1 MMADPESEPIRVNE
15 LRGDEGGA
23 WRVVTRDSRHYFDLD
38 LGTVTRV
45 PGVNAPPTI
54 NDRARPLRSIDA
66 LRVGDRG
73 RWTMY
78 TDGWDEVID
87 YFWANTSIVAAIE
100 AISRADLPGAGGVV
114 PD

>member
-1 MMADPESEPIRVNE
+1 MADPAVEPMHVTE

-23 WRVVTRDSRHYFDLD
+23 WRVTTRDSTHFFDLD

-54 NDRARPLRSIDA
+54 NDRTRPLRSIDT
-66 LRVGDRG
+66 LRVGARG
-73 RWTMY
+73 RWTMH
-78 TDGWDEVID
+78 TDGWNEDVD
-87 YFWANTSIVAAIE
+87 FFWAQTSLVAAIE
-100 AISRADLPGAGGVV
+100 AISRDELPGAGGGV

>member
-1 MMADPESEPIRVNE
+1 MTDPVVEPIRVSE

-23 WRVVTRDSRHYFDLD
+23 WRVTTRDSTHFFDLD

-54 NDRARPLRSIDA
+54 NDRTRPLRSIDT
-66 LRVGDRG
+66 LRVGARG

-87 YFWANTSIVAAIE
+87 YFWANTSIVATIE
-100 AISRADLPGAGGVV
+100 AISRDDLLGADGAVS
-114 PD
+114 P

>member
-1 MMADPESEPIRVNE
+1 MADPAVEPIHVSE

-23 WRVVTRDSRHYFDLD
+23 WRVTTRDSTHFFDLD

-54 NDRARPLRSIDA
+54 NDRPRPLRSIDT

-78 TDGWDEVID
+78 TDGWDEQID
-87 YFWANTSIVAAIE
+87 FFWANTSLVAAID
-100 AISRADLPGAGGVV
+100 AISRGDLPGAGGVV
-114 PD
+114 PA

>member
-1 MMADPESEPIRVNE
+1 MADPESEPIRVNE

-23 WRVVTRDSRHYFDLD
+23 WRVVTRDSRHYFDLE

-45 PGVNAPPTI
+45 RGAGAPPTI
-54 NDRARPLRSIDA
+54 NDRTRPLRSIDT
-66 LRVGDRG
+66 LRVGARG

-78 TDGWDEVID
+78 TDGWDEDVD
-87 YFWANTSIVAAIE
+87 FFWAQTSLVAAIE
-100 AISRADLPGAGGVV
+100 AISRDELPGAGGVV